1 MAQEELVEGWTD
13 PITQQLLN
21 DGAAVNLAG
30 CSVALLLYDAN
41 GRAISHTGSA
51 TILEAAT
58 GKVKFEPGASDLVAS
73 KSPLRV
79 RWKVTDGA
87 DEVSYF
93 PNASADV
100 WIVRKP

>member
-21 DGAAVNLAG
+21 DGAAVNLTG
-30 CSVALLLYDAN
+30 CTVELLLYDAN
-41 GRAISHTGSA
+41 GRAITHSGAASVF
-51 TILEAAT
+51 EAAT
-58 GKVKFEPGASDLVAS
+58 GKVKFQPGASDLLAS

-79 RWKVTDGA
+79 RWKVTDDA
-87 DEVSYF
+87 DEISYF